1 MIILRSLLYNAVY
14 FGGTALL
21 AAYGA
26 AFCRT
31 PERAFWIGRVW
42 ARTMIAALR
51 LICRVD
57 VQVRGLEHIPP
68 HGPALLACQH
78 QSAFDTMI
86 WLTLLPRTSYV
97 EKRELAKIPLFGP
110 LTVLAGMIPVDRGGG
125 AAAIRALI
133 RATQAAKARDR
144 QIVVFPEGTRAP
156 PGRASPLHP
165 GIAAV
170 AAGTGLPVIPVR
182 TDSGWRWGRHS
193 FQKRPGT
200 IHVEVL
206 PAVQAG
212 VSRAKLMELLQAAFA
227 PVENPVGAPAAKLP
241 IRRSEVF

>member
-21 AAYGA
+21 AAYGTL
-26 AFCRT
+26 FCRT
-31 PERAFWIGRVW
+31 PPRAFWIGRTW
-42 ARTMIAALR
+42 AEVMIAALR
-51 LICRVD
+51 IICRVD
-57 VQVRGLEHIPP
+57 VHITGLNLIPAE
-68 HGPALLACQH
+68 GPALLACQH

-86 WLTLLPRTSYV
+86 WLKLLPRTSYV
-97 EKRELAKIPLFGP
+97 EKRELANIPLFGP

-133 RATQAAKARDR
+133 RATKAAKANER

-156 PGRASPLHP
+156 PGIATPLHP

-182 TDSGWRWGRHS
+182 TDSGWCWGRHS
-193 FQKRPGT
+193 FLKRPGT
-200 IHVEVL
+200 IHIEVL
-206 PAVQAG
+206 PPVAPGAG
-212 VSRAKLMELLQAAFA
+212 REQLMAILQAAFA
-227 PVENPVGAPAAKLP
+227 PVENPVG
-241 IRRSEVF
+241 